1 MYELISEFQNYSDK
15 IDVYIS
21 LSVGCF
27 VAMVIFLFLLS
38 PIHNYIKARLALG
51 FGDENIKKRGYLT
64 LNPFKSFNWFGA
76 LSALLL
82 KIGYSSHVG
91 YKRSR
96 FYHPTIGT
104 LVIAFSGPVFYFLCY
119 LVVYTLFYVLIQA
132 EFFGVNSVNVELEDA
147 AFIAYMYHSFVAA
160 LRFLARICF
169 FSALCNLIPMYPFD
183 MGDVLMLFLRPSWLK
198 AIGNNELLISL
209 GFLVLLFITVGA
221 QGGFLYSIYV
231 DVGAP
236 IRLIVKLFV

>member
-1 MYELISEFQNYSDK
+1 MYELITIFQDYTDNMG
-15 IDVYIS
+15 VFIS
-21 LSVGCF
+21 LAVGCF
-27 VAMVIFLFLLS
+27 VATAIFVFLLS
-38 PIHNYIKARLALG
+38 PIHNFIQARLALG

-82 KIGYSSHVG
+82 KIGYTSHVG

-96 FYHPTIGT
+96 FYHPTVGT

-119 LVVYTLFYVLIQA
+119 LVVYTIFYSLLQSG
-132 EFFGVNSVNVELEDA
+132 FFGVDSVRMAFEDA
-147 AFIAYMYHSFVAA
+147 NVITYVYHSFIVT
-160 LRFLARICF
+160 LQFLGRICF
-169 FSALCNLIPMYPFD
+169 FSALCNLIPMFPFD

-209 GFLVLLFITVGA
+209 GFLLLFFFTIGA
-221 QGGFLYSIYV
+221 PGGFLDSLYS
-231 DVGAP
+231 DVGTP
-236 IRLIVKLFV
+236 IRLIVELFT